1 MVRCV
6 KRHCTVCNIAGESFQ
21 RPIQRAFGDTLMHS
35 SRRLAATLIG
45 VALLAPAVHAQAWPS
60 KPIRLLVPFPA
71 GGGTDLITREVAN
84 KATTSG
90 YTFVIDNKPGSGG
103 NIGVDMAAKAP
114 ADGYTLVMGQT
125 SNLAIN
131 PTLYSKLPYDPVKD
145 LTPVSL
151 VASSPLVIVT
161 AADSPLKTLADV
173 VKLAKEKPGFINY
186 ATSGNGTVA
195 HLATE
200 SFQKVAGIKLTH
212 VPYKGA
218 AQGATDVIS
227 GQVQLYVS
235 SIPTLIGHIKSGK
248 MRPIA
253 VTSLKRADDLPQVPS
268 IAEAGYKGFDA
279 VTWFGILGP
288 ANLPKD
294 IVAKLNADINKALK
308 DADLQKKLG
317 EQGADVEGSTPE
329 QFAKLIQ
336 SDIARWGK
344 IDKESGAKVD

>member
-1 MVRCV
+1 MQISLR
-6 KRHCTVCNIAGESFQ
+6 S
-21 RPIQRAFGDTLMHS
+21 
-35 SRRLAATLIG
+35 LAAFAAACL
-45 VALLAPAVHAQAWPS
+45 VAGAACAQAWPA
-60 KPIRLLVPFPA
+60 KPIRIVVPFPA
-71 GGGTDLITREVAN
+71 GGGTDLITREVTNRMA
-84 KATTSG
+84 TSG
-90 YTFVIDNKPGSGG
+90 YTFIVENRPGSGG
-103 NIGVDMAAKAP
+103 NLGVDAAAKSP

-131 PTLYSKLPYDPVKD
+131 PTLYAKLPYDPVKN

-151 VASSPLVIVT
+151 VASSPLVIVVG
-161 AADSPLKTLADV
+161 ADSPYKTLADV
-173 VKLAKEKPGFINY
+173 VAAARAKPGSLNF

-195 HLATE
+195 HLAAE
-200 SFQKVAGIKLTH
+200 SFQKVAGVKLTH

-248 MRPIA
+248 MRPLA
-253 VTSLKRADDLPQVPS
+253 VTSLKRVDDLPQVPTIDES
-268 IAEAGYKGFDA
+268 GYKGFDA

-294 IVAKLNADINKALK
+294 VVAKLNADINKALK
-308 DADLQKKLG
+308 EPELQKKLG
-317 EQGADVEGSTPE
+317 DQGADVAGSAPE

-336 SDIARWGK
+336 DDITRWGK
-344 IDKESGAKVD
+344 IVRESGAKID

>member
-1 MVRCV
+1 M
-6 KRHCTVCNIAGESFQ
+6 Q
-21 RPIQRAFGDTLMHS
+21 Y
-35 SRRLAATLIG
+35 SRRAAAALACAIF
-45 VALLAPAVHAQAWPS
+45 LAPAVQAQSWPA
-60 KPIRLLVPFPA
+60 KPIRLVVPFPA

-84 KATTSG
+84 KTANSG

-103 NIGVDMAAKAP
+103 NIGVDAAAKAP

-145 LTPVSL
+145 LAPISL
-151 VASSPLVIVT
+151 VASSALVIVT
-161 AADSPLKTLADV
+161 AADSPYKTLADV
-173 VKLAKEKPGFINY
+173 VKAAKDKPGFINY

-253 VTSLKRADDLPQVPS
+253 VTSLKRADDLAQVPT
-268 IAEAGYKGFDA
+268 IAESGYKGFDA

-288 ANLPKD
+288 ANLPKEV
-294 IVAKLNADINKALK
+294 VAKLNADINKALK
-308 DADLQKKLG
+308 DAELQKKLG

-329 QFAKLIQ
+329 QFAKLIRD
-336 SDIARWGK
+336 DIARWGK
-344 IDKESGAKVD
+344 IVRDSGAKVD